1 VKQEGL
7 TSGRRSRRGRDAGR
21 DGNRNTGMFS
31 NQEDYQWSEEELADY
46 ERQEAEAQRKKK
58 KKPLT
63 LG

>member
-1 VKQEGL
+1 
-7 TSGRRSRRGRDAGR
+7 
-21 DGNRNTGMFS
+21 MFS